1 VKVVAGETVRLEFSA
16 NDPDGDPIYYFAQE
30 VDAMDIPPDSE
41 MIDHR
46 DGTATFQWATT
57 DETVGAWRLRVG
69 AFDEGG
75 GQDFHD
81 VEITIATPC
90 AGDCNRDGN
99 VTVDEVVTAINVALG
114 LDSLTACTAADEDT
128 NDGVTVD
135 ELVSAVDSS
144 IHGCG
149 N

>member
-1 VKVVAGETVRLEFSA
+1 
-16 NDPDGDPIYYFAQE
+16 
-30 VDAMDIPPDSE
+30 

-46 DGTATFQWATT
+46 GGTATFEWQTT
-57 DETVGAWRLRVG
+57 DESVGMWRLRVA